1 MFKWNRNLKVLFFI
15 NVSISLSSSLVSPL
29 FPLFLDNLGATVSE
43 ISFVLFTGGVAA
55 TILMVPSGLLS
66 DRFRRRNILILSCIM
81 LGSGAFYLTTVTSWS
96 QSVFGIMLF
105 LSALSIFL
113 PARHTI
119 VADNADPSVMT
130 TTYSLMNVAW
140 PTGSIIGPV
149 LGGFLA
155 DRYGWNYTFYV
166 ATLVSLASIIP
177 TFFFKRTYR
186 GDKKRD
192 KKKFKGE
199 LFKRDFIILLIVFSL
214 FQIFAS
220 AAMGIMDPV
229 VPLYLTQTFNVDKT
243 TVGFFFSMGIGVATL
258 LAQFPSGILADKY
271 GRKRVLAY
279 SILPLP
285 FILLLWPYVQNY
297 LFIAVLYMFIM
308 GLWSMTWS
316 VAVAYLMAL
325 TPTLE
330 RGFVISIRQAA
341 IRLGFTVGPLIGGY
355 FWVAHGTKTPFSIS
369 AVFFALSLLL
379 IWFLKNSEEATET
392 PSNKRTF

>member
-15 NVSISLSSSLVSPL
+15 NVFTSLSSGLVSPL
-29 FPLFLDNLGATVSE
+29 FPLFLGNLGADISE

-55 TILMVPSGLLS
+55 TIVMVPSGLLS
-66 DRFRRRNILILSCIM
+66 DRFRRRNVLILSSIM
-81 LGSGAFYLTTVTSWS
+81 SGAAAFYLTTVQSWT

-105 LSALSIFL
+105 GSAFSIFI
-113 PARHTI
+113 PARHTMI
-119 VADNADPSVMT
+119 ADNADPGTMT
-130 TTYSLMNVAW
+130 TSYSLMNVAW
-140 PTGSIIGPV
+140 PIGSMIGPA

-177 TFFFKRTYR
+177 TYFFKRTYK

-192 KKKFKGE
+192 KKKAEGE
-199 LFKRDFIILLIVFSL
+199 FFKRDFIILLIVFSL
-214 FQIFAS
+214 FQIFGS

-229 VPLYLTQTFNVDKT
+229 VPLYLTQTFNIDKT

-258 LAQFPSGILADKY
+258 LAQFPSGVLADKY
-271 GRKRVLAY
+271 GRKRVLTY

-285 FILLLWPYVQNY
+285 FILLLWPYVLNY
-297 LFIAVLYMFIM
+297 LFVTILYMFIM
-308 GLWSMTWS
+308 GFWSMTWS
-316 VAVAYLMAL
+316 VAVAYLMAI

-355 FWVAHGTKTPFSIS
+355 FWVAHGTKTPFFIS

-379 IWFLKNSEEATET
+379 IRFLKNSREVKET
-392 PSNKRTF
+392 TARNL

>member
-55 TILMVPSGLLS
+55 TIFMVPSGLLS
-66 DRFRRRNILILSCIM
+66 DRFRRRNMLILSSIM
-81 LGSGAFYLTTVTSWS
+81 SGAAAFYLTTVQSWT

-105 LSALSIFL
+105 LSAFSIFV
-113 PARHTI
+113 PARHTMI
-119 VADNADPSVMT
+119 ADNADPSVMT

-140 PTGSIIGPV
+140 PIGSMIGPA

-177 TFFFKRTYR
+177 TYFFKRTYK

-258 LAQFPSGILADKY
+258 LAQFPSGVLADKY

-330 RGFVISIRQAA
+330 RGVVISIRQAA

-392 PSNKRTF
+392 PSNKHTF